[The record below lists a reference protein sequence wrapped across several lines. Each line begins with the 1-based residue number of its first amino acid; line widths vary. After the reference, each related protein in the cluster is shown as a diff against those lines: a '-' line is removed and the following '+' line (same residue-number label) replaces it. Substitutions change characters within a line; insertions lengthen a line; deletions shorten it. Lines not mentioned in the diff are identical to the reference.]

1 MTERSHHPVALVGAG
16 LGSPDLLT
24 VRAARLIAEA
34 DVILHDRLVDR
45 SVLTLA
51 RRDAHLV
58 DVGKGPGDGWTQARI
73 NELLVL
79 YALDG
84 GRVVR
89 LKAGDP
95 FVFGRGR
102 EEADALD
109 TAGITWEVVP
119 GVSAAIAG
127 PALMG
132 VPVTHRSVAASFTV
146 VTASRAAGE
155 PEPDWAALA
164 RVGGTIV
171 VLMGVAKR
179 AALAASLIGGGLAR
193 DTPVAAVVDAGSD
206 RQAVH
211 VGRLDQLGDLPV
223 RSPAVIVIGEV
234 ARYATS
240 AASVARA
247 AAPAEH

>member
-1 MTERSHHPVALVGAG
+1 M
-16 LGSPDLLT
+16 
-24 VRAARLIAEA
+24 
-34 DVILHDRLVDR
+34 
-45 SVLTLA
+45 
-51 RRDAHLV
+51 
-58 DVGKGPGDGWTQARI
+58 
-73 NELLVL
+73 
-79 YALDG
+79 
-84 GRVVR
+84 R

-109 TAGITWEVVP
+109 AAGIGWEVVP

-179 AALAASLIGGGLAR
+179 AALAAALIDGGLAAE
-193 DTPVAAVVDAGSD
+193 TPVAAVVDAGSD
-206 RQAVH
+206 RQRVH
-211 VGRLDQLGDLPV
+211 VGRLDELGELPV
-223 RSPAVIVIGEV
+223 RSPAVIVIGDV

-240 AASVARA
+240 AASVAQVVV
-247 AAPAEH
+247 PAEH